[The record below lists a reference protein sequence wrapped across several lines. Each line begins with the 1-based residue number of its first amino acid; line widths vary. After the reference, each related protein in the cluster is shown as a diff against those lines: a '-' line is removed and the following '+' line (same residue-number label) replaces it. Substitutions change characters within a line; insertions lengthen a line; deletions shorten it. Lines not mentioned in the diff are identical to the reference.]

1 MTEPLGVTIIVVNY
15 NNAKFVGAA
24 IDSALAQDHP
34 LTEVIV
40 VDDASTDNSRDMI
53 ATYEGRVK
61 TQYRHQN
68 GGQVLAQ
75 AGSWQLASHP
85 IIIFLDS
92 DDLVYEHAASS
103 VAAAWTS
110 ETVKVQ
116 YLMSMIDGQGQNFG
130 HVHPKYPPDVT
141 TELLRDEIL
150 RTGGSPN
157 SPGSGNA
164 YARSLMERLAQDGA
178 FDIERPRDIAMDAV
192 LELNAPFYG
201 EVLTLHK
208 VLAFYRVHG
217 GNEYAMS
224 SVEGAGFANKARAF
238 ERKVA
243 YLEQRCRAWNIAF
256 DADAALDGSIWL
268 QECKLADTRVLGNPS
283 PESSWRILRR
293 AVRACA
299 RARLPLLNRTMRIA
313 WLLGVATAPKPVA
326 RRLVEVR
333 FIASRRPAWFESMFK
348 VILRFTQAAKV
359 GSA

>member
-40 VDDASTDNSRDMI
+40 VDDVSTDHSRDVI
-53 ATYEGRVK
+53 AAYEGRVK
-61 TQYRHQN
+61 TQFREQN

-75 AGSWQLASHP
+75 AGSWHLASHP

-92 DDLVYEHAASS
+92 DDLLNENAASS
-103 VAAAWTS
+103 VVAAWTP
-110 ETVKVQ
+110 EAVKVQ
-116 YLMSMIDGQGQNFG
+116 YLMSMIDGQGQSFG

-164 YARSLMERLAQDGA
+164 YARSLLERLSDDGA
-178 FDIERPRDIAMDAV
+178 FDIERPKDVAMDAV

-208 VLAFYRVHG
+208 VLACYRVHG

-243 YLEQRCRAWNIAF
+243 YLEQRCKAWDIPF
-256 DADAALDGSIWL
+256 DAKAALDGSIWL
-268 QECKLADTRVLGNPS
+268 QECKLADTRVVGNS
-283 PESSWRILRR
+283 GPESTWRILQR
-293 AVRACA
+293 AIRACS

-333 FIASRRPAWFESMFK
+333 FIASRRPAWFEAAFK
-348 VILRFTQAAKV
+348 AVLRLTQAAKV
-359 GSA
+359 AG